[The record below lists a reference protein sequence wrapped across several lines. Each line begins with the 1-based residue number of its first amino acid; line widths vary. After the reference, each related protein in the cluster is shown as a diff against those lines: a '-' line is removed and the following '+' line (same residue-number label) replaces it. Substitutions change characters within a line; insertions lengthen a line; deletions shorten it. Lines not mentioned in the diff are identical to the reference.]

1 MGNTQPLAR
10 PVGAGALAGERMLD
24 KLRRDPVAALSKAGL
39 ILISRWKLR
48 KCTSA
53 GAGGQIKGRL
63 IVNNAWRLLVGSKL
77 HVHANHVAVELAAMK
92 HGTLRIGDRVAIN
105 SGCSICAATSVTIG
119 DRVGIGNYS
128 LIMDTDFHTVG
139 DFDRRPSPEPIVIE
153 DDVWLASRVTVLK
166 GVTIGRG
173 SVITTGSV
181 VTRNIPPY
189 SLAGGN
195 PARVISSIPHD
206 DPLGRGV

>member
-1 MGNTQPLAR
+1 MGNSQPLAR
-10 PVGAGALAGERMLD
+10 AVGTGQVAEERLLARI
-24 KLRRDPVAALSKAGL
+24 RRDPAASLGKAWL
-39 ILISRWKLR
+39 MLISRWKLR

-53 GAGGQIKGRL
+53 GGRSQVKGRL
-63 IVNNAWRLLVGSKL
+63 IVNNAGRIHVGSTL
-77 HVHANHVAVELAAMK
+77 HVHANHVAVELAATK
-92 HGTLRIGDRVAIN
+92 HGTLTIGDRVAIN
-105 SGCSICAATSVTIG
+105 SGCSICAAASVTIG

-139 DFDRRPSPEPIVIE
+139 DFDRRPQPEPIVIE

-195 PARVISSIPHD
+195 PARVISTIPHD
-206 DPLGRGV
+206 EARG